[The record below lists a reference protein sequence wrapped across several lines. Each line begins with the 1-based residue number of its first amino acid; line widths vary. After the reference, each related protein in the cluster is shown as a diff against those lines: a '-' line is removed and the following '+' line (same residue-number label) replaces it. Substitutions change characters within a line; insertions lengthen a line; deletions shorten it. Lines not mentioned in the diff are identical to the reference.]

1 MEKEETYE
9 VYRVFLMHKLAQ
21 DLLEAWNKLAITE
34 NRVYKMIN
42 AAISQDNITILNDI
56 AKIMVPIL
64 TWCWYSRTHGV
75 TTPEDYFIRWQYNQI
90 VIILFQSWTITDT
103 ETRLFNSR
111 RKFDY
116 PPRELKSGAQMA
128 ERRDLR
134 ELCDLYEKNLLS
146 LQMAR
151 QARMRKY
158 LVTKS
163 FSDIKTHVKF
173 ENGRQTV

>member
-1 MEKEETYE
+1 MEKEETYD
-9 VYRVFLMHKLAQ
+9 VYCVFLMHKLAQ

-34 NRVYKMIN
+34 NRIYKMLN
-42 AAISQDNITILNDI
+42 TAISQNNITILNDV
-56 AKIMVPIL
+56 AKIMVPVL

-75 TTPEDYFIRWQYNQI
+75 TTPEDYFTRWQYNQI

-103 ETRLFNSR
+103 ETRLFDSR
-111 RKFDY
+111 RKFDH
-116 PPRELKSGAQMA
+116 PFWELRSGAKLA

-134 ELCDLYEKNLLS
+134 ELCDLYEKTLLS
-146 LQMAR
+146 LRLQR
-151 QARMRKY
+151 QARIRKY

-163 FSDIKTHVKF
+163 FSDIKTHVRF